1 MAPGRRGGA
10 AAAVVPEVFAR
21 MSSAPVEVVP
31 IASILPG
38 SSPRIDGLSP
48 GHVRL
53 LAETDEPLPPV
64 IVHRPTMRIIDGAH
78 RIQAALA
85 SGRKTIAIKYFE
97 GSVEDA
103 FVLAVQANVAHGLPL
118 SIADRKRAAER
129 LLTSH
134 SGWSDRLIGRIAGLS
149 HKTVGKLR
157 RCSAGE
163 NSHLNG
169 RLGQDGKVYRLELS
183 EGRDRA
189 ADFIANHP
197 GASLREIAK
206 HAGISV
212 TTAKRVR
219 DTSCHSAAVPVGR
232 TAARQSDTA
241 GQAHAVPVQ
250 QLILRS
256 LLNDPALKF
265 TDAGKALLRRL
276 AAGAADIRAWEQL
289 AVQAPRHTWG
299 ALAQLA
305 RANART
311 WQELADR
318 LENAGS

>member
-1 MAPGRRGGA
+1 
-10 AAAVVPEVFAR
+10 

-38 SSPRIDGLSP
+38 SSPRVDGLSP

-64 IVHRPTMRIIDGAH
+64 IVHRSTMRIIDGAH

-85 SGRKTIAIKYFE
+85 SGRKTIAIKYFD
-97 GSVEDA
+97 GSPEDA

-129 LLTSH
+129 LLASH
-134 SGWSDRLIGRIAGLS
+134 SGWSDRLIGHVAGLS
-149 HKTVGKLR
+149 HKTVGKMR

-163 NSHLNG
+163 NPHLNS

-197 GASLREIAK
+197 GASLREIAE

-212 TTAKRVR
+212 ATAKRVR
-219 DTSCHSAAVPVGR
+219 DTARHSAAVPLGR
-232 TAARQSDTA
+232 KASRPSEADDRPR
-241 GQAHAVPVQ
+241 AVPVQ

-256 LLNDPALKF
+256 LRNDPALKF
-265 TDAGKALLRRL
+265 TDTGKALLRRL
-276 AAGAADIRAWEQL
+276 AAGTADMCTWERL
-289 AVQAPRHTWG
+289 AVQAPHHTRG

-318 LENAGS
+318 LEKAGS